1 MLKTKVNDLVVY
13 YSEDDDIDTIIRV
26 IKNNYDMLFVD
37 YVNNGYSFSTIPI
50 DDDMCVHTDDFQK
63 DIATLMEQYYYSTGD
78 ACLGEHENLAALYA
92 TLLLQMSGVKNP
104 FFKMDYK
111 ESAEMIDTVI
121 AKQYYLANGTAEEFS
136 EYAKYRDPEEAK
148 KIITWLR
155 ETCRYETYNFIL
167 GRVAEFLKDNGFDY
181 LATSTSNNIFIDVI
195 KNYDGQKEEK
205 IELPKMSPEEID
217 RTFYDFLKYIH
228 APDSWRRIYN
238 SLKRKNA
245 ITYTITD
252 GKEYACCSKNDIDE
266 DYSIEIEY
274 NGTTTGFCSLVH
286 EFIHYITFCT
296 GKLNFSL
303 AEFPSIYFEKAAAY
317 FLRERGYSEEVVVD
331 TILQRNVNN
340 IEILMALSTIFTDVN
355 AYMKKGIVTREDKIA
370 LWQDQMMGVYKL
382 RQQCNEKLEALGK
395 KVEPLAPFP
404 SIEEIERDVD
414 LDCDESTKQFIVS
427 DLFLLDGYQ
436 YLLGT
441 SLAESIINKHGRT
454 SLPGMIEV
462 VYDLPSHDANSIAE
476 KFGIVKE
483 SGKENNMK
491 KEKDI
496 N

>member
-1 MLKTKVNDLVVY
+1 MVSNKLISEVLVNWRLQDEKV
-13 YSEDDDIDTIIRV
+13 SDIVFPETGEISDSAKYVGSNMV
-26 IKNNYDMLFVD
+26 IKYTANLGSVKKAIEISRALNNVGLTAPEV
-37 YVNNGYSFSTIPI
+37 IP
-50 DDDMCVHTDDFQK
+50 T
-63 DIATLMEQYYYSTGD
+63 
-78 ACLGEHENLAALYA
+78 
-92 TLLLQMSGVKNP
+92 
-104 FFKMDYK
+104 
-111 ESAEMIDTVI
+111 
-121 AKQYYLANGTAEEFS
+121 
-136 EYAKYRDPEEAK
+136 
-148 KIITWLR
+148 
-155 ETCRYETYNFIL
+155 
-167 GRVAEFLKDNGFDY
+167 
-181 LATSTSNNIFIDVI
+181 
-195 KNYDGQKEEK
+195 
-205 IELPKMSPEEID
+205 
-217 RTFYDFLKYIH
+217 
-228 APDSWRRIYN
+228 
-238 SLKRKNA
+238 
-245 ITYTITD
+245 TD